1 MAKKEGAETV
11 FTDRRLTG
19 EKDEDNPYVTC
30 ALYFLVALM
39 SLLLILVVFVA
50 MCQVNGT
57 SMRDSYQNGDN
68 ILMYRFAK
76 SFKNGDVIVFDI
88 EKNGKKDRLIKRVVG
103 VGGDELV
110 FVKSG
115 KNADGKE
122 TAKLYRKNADGS
134 FGEVDEAYILEPM
147 LYEKLNIE
155 KLKGKIAENSA
166 TEELNRC
173 KIQVDE
179 GFLFVM
185 GDNRNDST
193 DSRVFGAVTE
203 ASVVGKEIFHFT
215 QGSLLEK
222 IMLLIFGS
230 PKQTPDAVIRII

>member
-1 MAKKEGAETV
+1 MAKKKGAETV
-11 FTDRRLTG
+11 FTDRKLTG
-19 EKDEDNPYVTC
+19 ERDEDNPYVTC

-50 MCQVNGT
+50 MCEVNGT
-57 SMRDSYQNGDN
+57 SMRDSYQHGDN

-76 SFKNGDVIVFDI
+76 SFKHGDVIVFDI
-88 EKNGKKDRLIKRVVG
+88 EEAGEKDRLIKRVVG
-103 VGGDELV
+103 IGGDELV

-115 KNADGKE
+115 KNAEGKD
-122 TAKLYRKNADGS
+122 TAIMYRKDAGADS
-134 FGEVDEAYILEPM
+134 FVAVDEDYILESM
-147 LYEKLNIE
+147 LYEKLNVD
-155 KLKGKIAENSA
+155 KLKGKIAENTTA
-166 TEELNRC
+166 EELNRC
-173 KIQVDE
+173 KIQVDQ

-185 GDNRNDST
+185 GDNRNDSK

-230 PKQTPDAVIRII
+230 PKQASLLPIYL